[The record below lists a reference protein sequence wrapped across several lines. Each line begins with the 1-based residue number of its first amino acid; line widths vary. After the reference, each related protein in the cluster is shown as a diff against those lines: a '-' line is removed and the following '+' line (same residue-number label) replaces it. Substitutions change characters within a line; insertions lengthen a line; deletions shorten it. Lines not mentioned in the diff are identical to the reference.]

1 MPPDKSAGKPV
12 SFANRWGGRRSK
24 ILTIRQW
31 FSGQSVLAGRTVLW
45 KNAMGFAAHNP
56 SPPEALPVHTAP
68 PTAPPTAPQ
77 AAPDLELARMVQRI
91 TQLPP
96 RSGAQALRDLRTA
109 FPDAPLAL
117 RVAALGMLLRY

>member
-1 MPPDKSAGKPV
+1 
-12 SFANRWGGRRSK
+12 
-24 ILTIRQW
+24 
-31 FSGQSVLAGRTVLW
+31 
-45 KNAMGFAAHNP
+45 MGFAAHNA
-56 SPPEALPVHTAP
+56 PPQEPLPVHA
-68 PTAPPTAPQ
+68 APPTAPQ

-91 TQLPP
+91 THLPP